1 MVLNEGEFAT
11 VNATD
16 DLLYPNIDSC
26 LTVTYAYN
34 TGIRSG
40 GHAVIIGTPGLTLEQ
55 MLDQLSNMDQATIFY
70 ILGCIQIWNDQ
81 FFGSMGLNESFTING
96 YLVNSVESIVPALGY
111 NASSNA
117 VLYDTSSNCGSVDIR
132 FAVNPSQILTITVR
146 GTGVVIYNQTWPA
159 YEPNIQDINMNSN
172 ELHFHHSICILILCA
187 LTHFFVV

>member
-132 FAVNPSQILTITVR
+132 FAVNPSRILTITVR

-172 ELHFHHSICILILCA
+172 ELHLHHSICILILCA